1 AEIDC
6 LLLPGNNSFASG
18 YGVAFHTY
26 FYKTRATRF
35 FMDLFG
41 YIFSFKFRLFNTRIF
56 MQGQCL

>member
-1 AEIDC
+1 M
-6 LLLPGNNSFASG
+6 LLPGNNSFASG

-41 YIFSFKFRLFNTRIF
+41 YIFSFKFRLFNTRVF
-56 MQGQCL
+56 MQDQCL